1 MPGTKVDIEK
11 VLDEIVDL
19 FDRIHPNGNKAQR
32 KITFQ
37 PVAYK
42 IQHLEF
48 IVGEM
53 MPYMLEN
60 ARRIKTHY
68 GAAFGVEVTN
78 GHSVEQHIQ
87 WANNA
92 IYRIRAELKKI

>member
-1 MPGTKVDIEK
+1 MPGTKEDIEN
-11 VLDEIVDL
+11 VLNEIVSL
-19 FDRIHPNGNKAQR
+19 FDRIHPIGNKAQR

-48 IVGEM
+48 LVGDII
-53 MPYMLEN
+53 PYMLEN

-78 GHSVEQHIQ
+78 GHSVEQHMR

-92 IYRIRAELKKI
+92 IFRIRAELKKI

>member
-1 MPGTKVDIEK
+1 MPGTKEDIAN

-19 FDRIHPNGNKAQR
+19 FDRIHPIGNKAQR
-32 KITFQ
+32 KIAFQ

-42 IQHLEF
+42 IQHLESL
-48 IVGEM
+48 VGEII
-53 MPYMLEN
+53 PYMLEN
-60 ARRIKTHY
+60 AGRIKTHY

-78 GHSVEQHIQ
+78 GHSFEQHME
-87 WANNA
+87 WANRA

>member
-1 MPGTKVDIEK
+1 MPGTKEDIEK

-19 FDRIHPNGNKAQR
+19 FDRIHPIGNKAQR
-32 KITFQ
+32 RITFQ

-42 IQHLEF
+42 IQQLEF
-48 IVGEM
+48 LVRELI
-53 MPYMLEN
+53 PYMLEN
-60 ARRIKTHY
+60 AWRIKTHY

-78 GHSVEQHIQ
+78 GHSVEQHMQ

-92 IYRIRAELKKI
+92 IYRIRSELKKI

>member
-1 MPGTKVDIEK
+1 MLGTKEDIENT
-11 VLDEIVDL
+11 LDEIVDL
-19 FDRIHPNGNKAQR
+19 FDRIHPIGNKAQR
-32 KITFQ
+32 KTTFQ

-48 IVGEM
+48 LVREII
-53 MPYMLEN
+53 PYMLEN
-60 ARRIKTHY
+60 TWRIKTHY

-78 GHSVEQHIQ
+78 GHSVEQHMQ